1 MKQNIPQKFSAKVN
15 EFMVHCDIRLAPGL
29 VMGSSFIEGSW
40 CEAWVVFPDKSA
52 NIELSDED
60 ERLKED
66 ILAKLVEKGFEYTVR
81 QVNISDKYSP
91 LRCEVGDYFHAT
103 ADPELIKELERLS
116 RPVTVRKPKARPP
129 EQTQI

>member
-15 EFMVHCDIRLAPGL
+15 EFMVHRDIRLAPGL

-40 CEAWVVFPDKSA
+40 CEAWVVFADKTV

-60 ERLKED
+60 TRLKEN
-66 ILAKLVEKGFEYTVR
+66 IQAKLSEKGFEYTVR
-81 QVNISDKYSP
+81 QVIISDKYSP
-91 LRCEVGDYFHAT
+91 LRCEVGDFFHAT
-103 ADPELIKELERLS
+103 ADPELIKELENLS
-116 RPVTVRKPKARPP
+116 RPVTVRKPVNKPP